1 MSRQSILVVDD
12 DRTVLES
19 LCDELGER
27 YDVSAAHSGAEAVLA
42 LKTRRFDAVISDLRM
57 PDMSGVEVLE
67 EVRRRDH
74 DTLRILLTG
83 FLDDEARHAIMEED
97 APFKVAKPWHDNIDV
112 TLMRGFELLEERRR
126 LEESLGDAL
135 ETSGADDELAGAEG
149 LVGVATVV
157 MRLLQSVHGVT
168 SGSVW
173 LEVPGGGRHTVAE
186 FGALNALREL
196 RRGEWRLDDLLT
208 VDSAAHIEVRGGGT
222 GGKQVAQVLVSRAR
236 RWAGEDPAVLLARRA
251 SIDSEAR
258 NRLMALTRRAA
269 LGSMAAS
276 VYHEIASVFQGLQ
289 ISLDDLSLPPVRK
302 LLQADPETQESLDQ
316 ACELADR
323 AVALFRSL
331 RNFMHSGPPE
341 HRRQDVGELVR
352 QSLAICSSSFRRR
365 VLIDAPAISPVFT
378 DGDGALLIQ
387 VLVNLLRN
395 AVDASPPNGM
405 VSITCSADEH
415 QIRISVTD
423 DGDGVPEV
431 VRGHLFEPFRTTKAV
446 GAGTGLGLAFSA
458 QVVREHGGTL
468 TYERCVGRGARFVV
482 TLLRQRELANAA

>member
-1 MSRQSILVVDD
+1 MPRQSILVVDD
-12 DRTVLES
+12 DQTVLES

-27 YDVSAAHSGAEAVLA
+27 YEVSSAHSGTEAVAA
-42 LKTRRFDAVISDLRM
+42 LQSRRFDAVISDLRM
-57 PDMSGVEVLE
+57 PDMSGVEVLDA
-67 EVRRRDH
+67 VRRQDH
-74 DTLRILLTG
+74 DAVRILLTG
-83 FLDDEARHAIMEED
+83 FLDEEARVAILEED
-97 APFKVAKPWHDNIDV
+97 APFKVSKPWHDAIDV
-112 TLMRGFELLEERRR
+112 TLRRGFEQRAERRR
-126 LEESLGDAL
+126 LEESLSDAL

-149 LVGVATVV
+149 LVGVGTVL

-168 SGSVW
+168 SGSAWV
-173 LEVPGGGRHTVAE
+173 EVPGGVHTVAE
-186 FGALNALREL
+186 FGGLLALGDL
-196 RRGEWRLDDLLT
+196 RRGEWILEDTLT
-208 VDSAAHIEVRGGGT
+208 ADGASHVQIRGTGS

-251 SIDSEAR
+251 SIDVEAR

-289 ISLDDLSLPPVRK
+289 ISLDELSLPPVRQM
-302 LLQADPETQESLDQ
+302 LAADPDTQESLDQ
-316 ACELADR
+316 ACLLADR
-323 AVALFRSL
+323 AVALFSSL

-341 HRRQDVGELVR
+341 HRRHEVGELVK
-352 QSLAICSSSFRRR
+352 QALAICSSSFRRR
-365 VLIDAPAISPVFT
+365 VRVESTASAAYFT

-395 AVDASPPNGM
+395 AVDASPPNGV
-405 VSITCSADEH
+405 VSIHVSADEQ

-423 DGDGVPEV
+423 DGEGVPELM
-431 VRGHLFEPFRTTKAV
+431 RAHLFEPFRTTKAV

-458 QVVREHGGTL
+458 QVVREHGGAL

-482 TLLRQRELANAA
+482 TLSRQQQLASAA